1 MALRDKLDALEKA
14 SGRNNEV
21 TYMLQWLERQHDKLT
36 KQHEATKES
45 LAAQRAAATQKGA
58 ELAQLRAL
66 LASKQIRGAAVS
78 QKPRR
83 R

>member
-1 MALRDKLDALEKA
+1 MLRDKVDALEKA
-14 SGRNNEV
+14 SARNKEV

-45 LAAQRAAATQKGA
+45 LAAQRAATTQKGA

-66 LASKQIRGAAVS
+66 LASKQVRGAVS
-78 QKPRR
+78 QQHRR